1 MYHTPSTLSLN
12 AHDTLLVKPVSVT
25 PTQAHEAAVHPVPM
39 WAGPFH
45 TATRLDEVVV
55 LLDVVVVVVVVVA
68 FVVEDVVVVD
78 VDDGGSLGDVV
89 DDVVVVVVLRGVVVD
104 VVDRAGVVAAVDGV
118 STGAAAG
125 SVGVSVRTG
134 GTVSVAASTAVAAEV
149 TASLRPEAVVLAV
162 AAATT
167 VHPGSGVDDRRS
179 SCHPPIPSASR
190 RTSPPARS
198 AGRALRVGRGPASC
212 GPSGPGVRPGPV
224 VAVGTG
230 RVTGTVAGAA

>member
-1 MYHTPSTLSLN
+1 
-12 AHDTLLVKPVSVT
+12 
-25 PTQAHEAAVHPVPM
+25 M

-78 VDDGGSLGDVV
+78 VDDGGGLGDV

-104 VVDRAGVVAAVDGV
+104 VVDRAGVAAVDGV